1 MGDERK
7 DSARK
12 LSHQNKEVYRCVH
25 KDNDLLSTVMIITC
39 FDLSGKQK
47 Y

>member
-1 MGDERK
+1 MSEK
-7 DSARK
+7 ILLASCHIK
-12 LSHQNKEVYRCVH
+12 TKNVYRCVY